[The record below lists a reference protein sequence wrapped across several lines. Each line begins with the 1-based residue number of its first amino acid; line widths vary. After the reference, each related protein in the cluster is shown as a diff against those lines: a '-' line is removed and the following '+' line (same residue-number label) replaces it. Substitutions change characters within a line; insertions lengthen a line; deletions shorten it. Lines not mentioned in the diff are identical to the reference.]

1 MTPPP
6 AASPTL
12 PPVPFGAAAPA
23 HATPEMREAAEEFEA
38 VFLSQIL
45 RGLTQGLTGPG
56 PLGRGE
62 DDPFA
67 AMLQDE
73 YAKLISRSGGVGV
86 GDAVLREMLAAQ
98 EVA

>member
-1 MTPPP
+1 V
-6 AASPTL
+6 L
-12 PPVPFGAAAPA
+12 G
-23 HATPEMREAAEEFEA
+23 
-38 VFLSQIL
+38 QIL

-73 YAKLISRSGGVGV
+73 YAKLISRSGGIGV
-86 GDAVLREMLAAQ
+86 ADAVLRGMLRAQ